1 MRGPD
6 TFMTLRVSRDGGKTF
21 GPRVVYSAANN
32 SLPPLMSDRWPMC
45 RCPRCQVSADVAEQQ
60 LKVALARISA
70 RRTLGGSA

>member
-32 SLPPLMSDRWPMC
+32 PLSPLMSDRWPMC
-45 RCPRCQVSADVAEQQ
+45 RCSRCQVSADVAEQQ
-60 LKVALARISA
+60 LQVALARISA
-70 RRTLGGSA
+70 LRMLRGSA